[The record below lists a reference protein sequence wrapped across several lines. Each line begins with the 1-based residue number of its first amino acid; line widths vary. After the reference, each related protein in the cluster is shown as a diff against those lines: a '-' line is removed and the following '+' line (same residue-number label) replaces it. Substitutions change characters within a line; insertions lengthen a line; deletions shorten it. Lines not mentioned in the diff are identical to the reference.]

1 MENIEM
7 RIEFFR
13 EQIRLLS
20 NCIQSLEYGL
30 IRWSRGG
37 IDITDEVIKG
47 YRLRIKFLEKSI
59 EIWTN

>member
-20 NCIQSLEYGL
+20 NSIQSLEYGL
-30 IRWSRGG
+30 IRWSRAG